1 MAIHTQK
8 SIKIEQG
15 AWTEKA
21 EYWIGQAVEKH
32 HLPSIRYQVNQHIA
46 QLFYLSSVT
55 CSLSDEK
62 IICGAFVLR
71 IDGNAEN
78 KEGVIVAAAGHVAG
92 IDLMATCIPAIENK
106 FIGCCAIRY
115 HTGKPA
121 VAKKMARLGYIA
133 DEIVCRK
140 GLSNG

>member
-21 EYWIGQAVEKH
+21 EYWIGQAVENH
-32 HLPSIRYQVNQHIA
+32 HLPAIRYQVNQHIA
-46 QLFYLSSVT
+46 QLFYLS
-55 CSLSDEK
+55 CEEN
-62 IICGAFVLR
+62 ICGAFVLR

-78 KEGVIVAAAGHVAG
+78 KEGVIVAAAGHLQG
-92 IDLMATCIPAIENK
+92 FDLMATCIPAIENK
-106 FIGCCAIRY
+106 FLGCTAIRY
-115 HTGKPA
+115 HTGRPA

-133 DEIVCRK
+133 DEIICRK
-140 GLSNG
+140 EISNG